1 MTTHDYP
8 SPPEPFGPLES
19 VEPPSEPGVYF
30 AFDGHGETLYVGRAM
45 NLRSRMKRGHH
56 RLREDHSVSWLCFPE
71 RELGYA
77 EAYYIGI
84 LRPTLN
90 GEATADRASVA
101 RKQMVPVLETARAIF
116 RESKRLGCR
125 FCNFGM
131 TPCGDHCVKR
141 FSREAIITGTHMLR
155 GTKRTLTR

>member
-8 SPPEPFGPLES
+8 SPPEPFGPLGS

-30 AFDGHGETLYVGRAM
+30 AFDSHGETLYVGRAT
-45 NLRSRMKRGHH
+45 NLWRRMKYGHH

-90 GEATADRASVA
+90 GEATADRTSVA
-101 RKQMVPVLETARAIF
+101 RKRIVRVLELERALF
-116 RESKRLGCR
+116 RKTKRQGCF
-125 FCNFGM
+125 FCSFGM
-131 TPCGDHCVKR
+131 MPCGDHCVKR
-141 FSREAIITGTHMLR
+141 SSREAIITTTHML
-155 GTKRTLTR
+155 KR